1 MRSPLS
7 MSSAGPINKLTIPPF
22 YEPIDT
28 VCGGSGSLTSEEEI
42 HLRILRAR
50 LHYDRYCFPVH
61 LSIIDHEDCS
71 RSLPWIWKKAFDS
84 MLYVLCMNMG
94 LLALLVFSFRCADV
108 DVLYC
113 IGKACPMS
121 WVLLVS
127 MFAFFLLRWLYCCV
141 RDKVV
146 IRIEGTH
153 GGWMFSVVGEID
165 DMFKNQRFNDS
176 RVLGYS

>member
-28 VCGGSGSLTSEEEI
+28 VCGGSGSLTSEEETN
-42 HLRILRAR
+42 LRILRAR
-50 LHYDRYCFPVH
+50 LHHDRYCFSVH

-94 LLALLVFSFRCADV
+94 LLALLVFSFLFGVRMWMSYIAWERHVPCHGFFWSPY
-108 DVLYC
+108 LLF
-113 IGKACPMS
+113 ACCV
-121 WVLLVS
+121 VLLRARQS
-127 MFAFFLLRWLYCCV
+127 GYKDREHMADGWLV
-141 RDKVV
+141 
-146 IRIEGTH
+146 
-153 GGWMFSVVGEID
+153 
-165 DMFKNQRFNDS
+165 
-176 RVLGYS
+176 